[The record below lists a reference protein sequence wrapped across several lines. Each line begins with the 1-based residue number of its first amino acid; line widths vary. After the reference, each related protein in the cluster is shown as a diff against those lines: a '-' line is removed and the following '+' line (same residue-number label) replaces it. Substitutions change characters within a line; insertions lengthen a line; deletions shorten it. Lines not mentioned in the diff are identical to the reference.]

1 MKKKI
6 FLTGAAGYIGSVLTK
21 KLLEKDYEVTA
32 LDNFFYN
39 QTSLLDCTVYKNL
52 NLINGDVRDH
62 DLIKKLIVEADI
74 IIPLAALVGAPIC
87 NKYPA
92 MSYEINHVSSLN
104 IFKNKS
110 KNQRIIMPTTNSAY
124 GTGNKDNYCDE
135 SSELRPI
142 SSYAEQKVEL
152 EKYLMKLDN
161 TTSLRLA
168 TVFGPSPRMRLDLL
182 VNDFTF
188 RAFKDQFIVLYE
200 SSFKRNYIHVNDIA
214 NIFLFCIENEKT
226 NNEIFNVGLSDTNI
240 SKLELCE
247 RIKKFVPNLNIIE
260 SQYKKDP
267 DQRNYIVSN
276 SKIEKAGFKTQYTL
290 DDGIISLLKTFNII
304 GKNNHSN
311 V

>member
-6 FLTGAAGYIGSVLTK
+6 LVTGAAGYIGSVLTK

-62 DLIKKLIVEADI
+62 QLLKKLITKADI

-87 NKYPA
+87 NKYPE
-92 MSYEINHVSSLN
+92 MSHEINHKSSLN
-104 IFKNKS
+104 IFESKS
-110 KNQRIIMPTTNSAY
+110 NNQRIIMPTTNSAY
-124 GTGNKDNYCDE
+124 GTGNKNNYCDE
-135 SSELRPI
+135 NSDLRPI
-142 SSYAEQKVEL
+142 STYAEQKVEL
-152 EKYLMKLDN
+152 ENYLMKLQN

-188 RAFKDQFIVLYE
+188 RAYKDQFIVLYE

-214 NIFLFCIENEKT
+214 NVFLFCIENEKT
-226 NNEIFNVGLSDTNI
+226 NNEVFNVGLSDTNI
-240 SKLELCE
+240 SKLELCQ

-276 SKIEKAGFKTQYTL
+276 AKIEKTGFKTKYSL
-290 DDGIISLLKTFNII
+290 DDGILSLLKSFEII
-304 GKNNHSN
+304 GKMNHSN

>member
-6 FLTGAAGYIGSVLTK
+6 LLTGAAGYIGSVLTK

-62 DLIKKLIVEADI
+62 DLIKKLIVKADI

-135 SSELRPI
+135 NSELRPI

-290 DDGIISLLKTFNII
+290 DDGIMSLLKTFNII